1 MDQTPPEPAK
11 RHLAAV
17 DPVTGEVPP
26 LVDPEGP
33 AGVAFPAAPGPD
45 APVASAPGPD
55 DEGYWGLDAAVGAAA
70 LVGRLGTSAV
80 GAVASSGPG
89 RMATGLTRR
98 IVAPLSRQGQEL
110 RSTVTEQAGP
120 TISATVQ
127 HYTPGVLDAVDL
139 DSVLDAVDLNA
150 LLARIDIDGLLDRV
164 GVDRLLDRVGIDR
177 LMARVD
183 VPALLERVD
192 LNALMDKVD
201 LNALLAD
208 VDLNALLAD
217 VDMEALLDRIDIN
230 AVVAKVDIDSLVRNT
245 ELGAII
251 AQSTTGVASEAL
263 DVARSQGVGLDN
275 VLSRAVD
282 RVLRRD
288 GSNRPVGPPLLVG
301 QPEPADDAPADA
313 PAPDAG
319 TPAPPGENP

>member
-17 DPVTGEVPP
+17 DPVTGEVP
-26 LVDPEGP
+26 
-33 AGVAFPAAPGPD
+33 AAVQVPD
-45 APVASAPGPD
+45 APSSD
-55 DEGYWGLDAAVGAAA
+55 DGYWGLDAAVGAAA
-70 LVGRLGTSAV
+70 LVGRLGTTAV
-80 GAVASSGPG
+80 GAVATSAPG

-98 IVAPLSRQGQEL
+98 LVAPLSRQGQEL

-150 LLARIDIDGLLDRV
+150 LLARIDVDALLDRV

-192 LNALMDKVD
+192 LNALMAKVD

-217 VDMEALLDRIDIN
+217 VDMAALLDRVDIN
-230 AVVAKVDIDSLVRNT
+230 AVVEKVDIDSLVRNT

-275 VLSRAVD
+275 VLSKVVD

-288 GSNRPVGPPLLVG
+288 SSDLPAGPPLLVP
-301 QPEPADDAPADA
+301 QDAPSSERVLPSAEDADG
-313 PAPDAG
+313 AG
-319 TPAPPGENP
+319 SGS